1 MKKKGGKAAKKT
13 LGDRVAKAAAK
24 KAPKATKSSAK
35 VPAAKPTPKK
45 AAASAQPAKATKS
58 GTNKMSGLDAAAKVL
73 QDAGKPMNVG
83 DMVTAMAKAELW
95 TSTAPTPGSTIY
107 AAIVTE
113 IKNKGKESR
122 FVKTDRGLFEFVA
135 PTPAGNR

>member
-1 MKKKGGKAAKKT
+1 MSNSKKKGGKTAKKT
-13 LGDRVAKAAAK
+13 LGDRVVKAATK
-24 KAPKATKSSAK
+24 KAPKATKSPAK
-35 VPAAKPTPKK
+35 VPAAKPTAKK
-45 AAASAQPAKATKS
+45 AAASPKPTKAAKS

-113 IKNKGKESR
+113 IKNKGEDSR
-122 FVKTDRGLFEFVA
+122 FVKSDRGLFTLA
-135 PTPAGNR
+135 TAKA